1 MTTILWATFSL
12 YEVLHVINEER
23 IHAIQSLG
31 YGDAEA
37 RFLCLAALH
46 SGYFVRRQFLAFV
59 GAPKGWRDDAFT
71 QKLIAR
77 KHCVA
82 TAFRHNHMVYR
93 LSSKPFFA
101 TLDEHDNRNR
111 REKQPATIKNKL
123 MALDFVLEHQELSY
137 VATEAEKIEYFTSG
151 AHVPLENL
159 PAKRYQSSRNG
170 QSTLRYFVEKF
181 PIFISMPGAEIS
193 TVSFCYV
200 DEGVVSTDGFKT
212 FFTHYQPLFSSLAGY
227 RIVYV
232 AAQPYLIEKARR
244 IFNGHQR
251 KDLTAPLDPLTRD
264 LLNYFQDRR
273 KYEARDFSGFDTA
286 RIVHYREQK
295 QRFVGFGFDDLYR
308 RWLEEGDAV
317 VLGRNGQRATTS
329 PSLSAP
335 VAHFVAYL
343 LRHNYDLFGTL

>member
-1 MTTILWATFSL
+1 MT
-12 YEVLHVINEER
+12 NEER
-23 IHAIQSLG
+23 IHALESLG
-31 YGDAEA
+31 YEDTEA
-37 RFLCLAALH
+37 CFLCLAALH
-46 SGYFVRRQFLAFV
+46 SGYFVRRQFLALV
-59 GAPKGWRDDAFT
+59 GAPKGWRDDSFT
-71 QKLIAR
+71 QKLIDR

-101 TLDEHDNRNR
+101 ALDEHDNRNR

-137 VATEAEKIEYFTSG
+137 LATEAEKVEYFTSI

-159 PAKRYQSSRNG
+159 PAKRYQSPRTG

-181 PIFISMPGAEIS
+181 PIFVSAPGTDEPS
-193 TVSFCYV
+193 VRFCYV

-212 FFTHYQPLFSSLAGY
+212 FLAHYQPLFSSLTGY

-232 AAQPYLIEKARR
+232 AALPYLAEKARR
-244 IFNGHQR
+244 TFEGNQRNGS
-251 KDLTAPLDPLTRD
+251 TAPLDPLTRD

-308 RWLEEGDAV
+308 LWLEEGDIAV
-317 VLGRNGQRATTS
+317 LRRNSQGTTTS
-329 PSLSAP
+329 QSLSTP
-335 VAHFVAYL
+335 VAHFDTYL

>member
-1 MTTILWATFSL
+1 MT
-12 YEVLHVINEER
+12 NEER
-23 IHAIQSLG
+23 IDALQSLG
-31 YGDAEA
+31 YENAEA

-59 GAPKGWRDDAFT
+59 GARKGWRDDSFT

-77 KHCVA
+77 KHCIA

-101 TLDEHDNRNR
+101 VLDEHDNRNR
-111 REKQPATIKNKL
+111 REKQPSTIKNKL
-123 MALDFVLEHQELSY
+123 MALDFVLEHKELSY
-137 VATEAEKIEYFTSG
+137 LATEAEKVEYFTSA
-151 AHVPLENL
+151 AHVPVENL
-159 PAKRYQSSRNG
+159 PAKRYQSSRSD

-181 PIFISMPGAEIS
+181 PIFVSAHGTAKS

-212 FFTHYQPLFSSLAGY
+212 FLAHYQPLFSALVGY

-232 AAQPYLIEKARR
+232 TAQSHLAEKARGTLEGNR
-244 IFNGHQR
+244 RNGS
-251 KDLTAPLDPLTRD
+251 TAPLDPLTRD

-295 QRFVGFGFDDLYR
+295 QRFVGFGFEDLYR
-308 RWLEEGDAV
+308 RWLEEGDVAV
-317 VLGRNGQRATTS
+317 LRKNGQSALAD
-329 PSLSAP
+329 PSLCVP
-335 VAHFVAYL
+335 VGQFDTYL

>member
-1 MTTILWATFSL
+1 VT
-12 YEVLHVINEER
+12 NEER
-23 IHAIQSLG
+23 IHALQSLG
-31 YGDAEA
+31 YEDTEA
-37 RFLCLAALH
+37 HFLCLAALH

-59 GAPKGWRDDAFT
+59 GAPKGWRDDSFAH
-71 QKLIAR
+71 KLIAR

-93 LSSKPFFA
+93 LSSKPFFTA
-101 TLDEHDNRNR
+101 LDEHDNRNR

-123 MALDFVLEHQELSY
+123 MALDFVLEHQDLSY
-137 VATEAEKIEYFTSG
+137 LATEAEKVEYFTST
-151 AHVPLENL
+151 AYVPLENL
-159 PAKRYQSSRNG
+159 PAKRYQSLRNG

-181 PIFISMPGAEIS
+181 PIFVSTPGAEQS

-212 FFTHYQPLFSSLAGY
+212 FLAYYQPLFSSLAGY

-232 AAQPYLIEKARR
+232 AAQPYLAEKARR
-244 IFNGHQR
+244 AFEGSRRNGS
-251 KDLTAPLDPLTRD
+251 TAPLDPLTRD

-308 RWLEEGDAV
+308 HWLEEGDVAV
-317 VLGRNGQRATTS
+317 LRKNGQRAS
-329 PSLSAP
+329 AAQSLSAP
-335 VAHFVAYL
+335 VGQFDTYL
-343 LRHNYDLFGTL
+343 LRHNYELFGTL

>member
-1 MTTILWATFSL
+1 MT
-12 YEVLHVINEER
+12 NGER
-23 IHAIQSLG
+23 IDALKALG
-31 YGDAEA
+31 YEDPEA

-46 SGYFVRRQFLAFV
+46 SGYFLRRQFLAFV
-59 GAPKGWRDDAFT
+59 GAPKGWRDDSFT
-71 QKLIAR
+71 QKLISR

-82 TAFRHNHMVYR
+82 TAFRHGHMVYR

-101 TLDEHDNRNR
+101 ALDEHDNRNR

-137 VATEAEKIEYFTSG
+137 LTTEAEKVEYFTS
-151 AHVPLENL
+151 AAYVPLENI
-159 PAKRYQSSRNG
+159 PAKRYQSPRNG
-170 QSTLRYFVEKF
+170 QSTLRYFIEKF
-181 PIFISMPGAEIS
+181 PIFVSMPDAELP

-212 FFTHYQPLFSSLAGY
+212 FLTHYQPLFSSLAGY

-232 AAQPYLIEKARR
+232 AAQPYLVEKARR
-244 IFNGHQR
+244 TFEGNRRNGC
-251 KDLTAPLDPLTRD
+251 TPPLDPLTRD

-295 QRFVGFGFDDLYR
+295 KRFVGFGFDDLYR
-308 RWLEEGDAV
+308 RWLEEGDVAV
-317 VLGRNGQRATTS
+317 LRRNAQRTS
-329 PSLSAP
+329 VDPSLSAP
-335 VAHFVAYL
+335 VGQFDTYL

>member
-1 MTTILWATFSL
+1 MT
-12 YEVLHVINEER
+12 NEER
-23 IHAIQSLG
+23 INALKALG
-31 YGDAEA
+31 YEHAES

-46 SGYFVRRQFLAFV
+46 SGYFLRRQFLAFV
-59 GAPKGWRDDAFT
+59 GAPKGWCDDAFT

-82 TAFRHNHMVYR
+82 APFRHNHIVYR
-93 LSSKPFFA
+93 LSSKPLFA

-123 MALDFVLEHQELSY
+123 MALDFVLEHLDLSY
-137 VATEAEKIEYFTSG
+137 LATEAEKVEYFTSA
-151 AHVPLENL
+151 AHVPLEIL
-159 PAKRYQSSRNG
+159 PAKRYQSSRTG
-170 QSTLRYFVEKF
+170 RSTLRYFVEKF
-181 PIFISMPGAEIS
+181 PIFVSAPSAEQS

-212 FFTHYQPLFSSLAGY
+212 FLAHYQPLFSSLAGN
-227 RIVYV
+227 RVVYV
-232 AAQPYLIEKARR
+232 ATQPYLAEKARR
-244 IFNGHQR
+244 TFDGAHR
-251 KDLTAPLDPLTRD
+251 HRSTTPLDPLTHD

-308 RWLEEGDAV
+308 RWLEEGDAAV
-317 VLGRNGQRATTS
+317 VRGNDHSTS
-329 PSLSAP
+329 ASRSLSAP
-335 VAHFVAYL
+335 VGQFDTYI